1 MLKMTFLKLR
11 TDAALKKKPKT
22 IHASMPYREAV
33 NIGII
38 FTVEDKEKHGS
49 VKDFIHK
56 LERDGK
62 KVQVLEFLPEKKNNH
77 EFKFDFFT
85 IHDLS
90 FWGNVTAANALKFT
104 ETPFDFLFYPD
115 KESNPIILHLLAR
128 CKAHCRVGKFNEAE
142 SVFFE
147 LMIEHD
153 GSNEGLMETMYNYTC
168 QLR

>member
-11 TDAALKKKPKT
+11 TDATLKKKPKT
-22 IHASMPYREAV
+22 VRASMPYREAL

-38 FTVEDKEKHGS
+38 FTVEDKEKHEA

-85 IHDLS
+85 IQDIS
-90 FWGNVTAANALKFT
+90 FWGKVTATNALKFA
-104 ETPFDFLFYPD
+104 ETQFDFLFYPD
-115 KESNPIILHLLAR
+115 MESNPIILHLLAR
-128 CKAHCRVGKFNEAE
+128 SKAHCRVGKYKEVE
-142 SVFFE
+142 SAYFE
-147 LMIEHD
+147 LMIERD
-153 GSNEGLMETMYNYTC
+153 GSNEGLMESMYNYTS